1 MDRYIKQILKGL
13 IPVLL
18 MVSNSVVA
26 SSAVLNNAIEIYYAG
41 LPRQAINMIKPL
53 ALSGDV
59 DAQYLL
65 GNILYS
71 LSTTSQQ
78 DKSEDPVEWYKMA
91 AVQHSPGAN
100 YALGVIYHNR
110 WAKSKRKA
118 DSAIAIFY
126 YERAVKLGIDEA
138 QAHLSSLKLKSATAN
153 ETKPVSKSGSSAGQ
167 AKQTTQMPVANGA
180 SESDAA
186 SLATVTKPVPTEA
199 NAASLATVTNPVPTE
214 SSNQETGMISLANT
228 ASQLPPGDSEQASI
242 TVGLAEI
249 ASQCQNYT
257 QVGFNYYAESIKG
270 ALLTGNALI
279 EAIEPNPS
287 KADTRLLKLSH
298 QKFDIEIL
306 LSLQDVPKNIATGLK
321 PGRDFGVT
329 GIVGLSQKQGSSC
342 DLILTYQSSK

>member
-18 MVSNSVVA
+18 MVSNSVAA
-26 SSAVLNNAIEIYYAG
+26 SSAELNNAIQIYYAG
-41 LPRQAINMIKPL
+41 LPRQAINLIKPL

-78 DKSEDPVEWYKMA
+78 DESEDPLEWYKMA

-110 WAKSKRKA
+110 WGKSKRKA

-138 QAHLSSLKLKSATAN
+138 QAHLSSLKLKSATAS
-153 ETKPVSKSGSSAGQ
+153 ETKPVSKSGSTAGQ

-180 SESDAA
+180 RESGAA
-186 SLATVTKPVPTEA
+186 SLAAVTKPVPTEA
-199 NAASLATVTNPVPTE
+199 
-214 SSNQETGMISLANT
+214 SNQETGMVSLANT
-228 ASQLPPGDSEQASI
+228 ASQLPPGDSGQASI
-242 TVGLAEI
+242 TVDLAEI

-306 LSLQDVPKNIATGLK
+306 LSLQDVPKNIAAGLK

-329 GIVGLSQKQGSSC
+329 GIVGLSQKQGASC
-342 DLILTYQSSK
+342 DLMLTYQSSK

>member
-1 MDRYIKQILKGL
+1 MKLGRLTMDRTIKQILTGL
-13 IPVLL
+13 IPVILL
-18 MVSNSVVA
+18 VSNTLA
-26 SSAVLNNAIEIYYAG
+26 AGSAVLDNAIQIYYAG
-41 LPRQAINMIKPL
+41 LPRQAINLIKPL

-78 DKSEDPVEWYKMA
+78 DESEDPVEWYKMA

-110 WAKSKRKA
+110 WVESKRGV
-118 DSAIAIFY
+118 DSSIAIFY
-126 YERAVKLGIDEA
+126 YGRAVELGVVEA
-138 QAHLSSLKLKSATAN
+138 QAHLSSLKLKSAAAN
-153 ETKPVSKSGSSAGQ
+153 ETTPVSKSGASAGQ
-167 AKQTTQMPVANGA
+167 AKQATQMPAANGA
-180 SESDAA
+180 MDLGAA
-186 SLATVTKPVPTEA
+186 SLATITKPVPAEK
-199 NAASLATVTNPVPTE
+199 SK
-214 SSNQETGMISLANT
+214 QETGMVSLANT
-228 ASQLPPGDSEQASI
+228 TSQLPPGDSGQASI

-257 QVGFNYYAESIKG
+257 QVGFNFYAESIKG

-287 KADTRLLKLSH
+287 KADTRLVKLSH

-306 LSLQDVPKNIATGLK
+306 LSLQDVPQNIAAGLQ
-321 PGRDFGVT
+321 PGRDFGIT
-329 GIVGLSQKQGSSC
+329 GIVGLSQKEGSSC
-342 DLILTYQSSK
+342 DLMLTYQSSQ

>member
-1 MDRYIKQILKGL
+1 MGRTIKQILTGL
-13 IPVLL
+13 IPAILL
-18 MVSNSVVA
+18 VSNTVFA
-26 SSAVLNNAIEIYYAG
+26 SSTVLDNAIQIYYAG
-41 LPRQAINMIKPL
+41 LPRQAISLIKPL

-78 DKSEDPVEWYKMA
+78 DESEDPVEWYKMA

-110 WAKSKRKA
+110 WVESKRRA
-118 DSAIAIFY
+118 DSSIAIFY
-126 YERAVKLGIDEA
+126 YERAVELGVEDA
-138 QAHLSSLKLKSATAN
+138 QAYLSSLKLKRATAN
-153 ETKPVSKSGSSAGQ
+153 ETKPVSKSGSSAEQ
-167 AKQTTQMPVANGA
+167 AKQMPVANSAMESGA
-180 SESDAA
+180 T
-186 SLATVTKPVPTEA
+186 SLVTITKPVPAEK
-199 NAASLATVTNPVPTE
+199 
-214 SSNQETGMISLANT
+214 SNQETDMVSLANT
-228 ASQLPPGDSEQASI
+228 TSQLPPGDSGQASI

-257 QVGFNYYAESIKG
+257 RVGFNYYAESIKG

-287 KADTRLLKLSH
+287 KTDTRLVKLSH

-306 LSLQDVPKNIATGLK
+306 LSLQDVPQNIVAGLQ
-321 PGRDFGVT
+321 PGHDLGIT
-329 GIVGLSQKQGSSC
+329 GIVGLSQKEGSSC
-342 DLILTYQSSK
+342 DLMLTYQSSQ

>member
-1 MDRYIKQILKGL
+1 MDRTIKQILTGL
-13 IPVLL
+13 VPVILL
-18 MVSNSVVA
+18 VSNFAVA
-26 SSAVLNNAIEIYYAG
+26 GSAVLDNAIQIYYAG
-41 LPRQAINMIKPL
+41 LPRQAINLIKPL
-53 ALSGDV
+53 ALSGDI

-78 DKSEDPVEWYKMA
+78 DKSEDPIEWYKMA

-110 WAKSKRKA
+110 WGESKRKA

-126 YERAVKLGIDEA
+126 YERAVDLGVVEA
-138 QAHLSSLKLKSATAN
+138 QAHLSSLKLKSAIAN
-153 ETKPVSKSGSSAGQ
+153 ETKPVSKSDSSAGQ
-167 AKQTTQMPVANGA
+167 AKQAKQIPVTNGA
-180 SESDAA
+180 MESGAT
-186 SLATVTKPVPTEA
+186 SLATITKPVPAEKSA
-199 NAASLATVTNPVPTE
+199 E
-214 SSNQETGMISLANT
+214 ETGMVSLANT
-228 ASQLPPGDSEQASI
+228 TSQLPPGDSGQASI

-257 QVGFNYYAESIKG
+257 RVGFNFYAESILG

-306 LSLQDVPKNIATGLK
+306 LSLQDVPKSIAIDLK
-321 PGRDFGVT
+321 PGRDFRIT

-342 DLILTYQSSK
+342 DLMLTYQSSQ